1 MTTRAGHTPAADPH
15 GVLHEAVESLVD
27 GLALYDSEERLVLC
41 NGVLRGLFAPAADL
55 LVPGARL
62 DAFLR
67 ACAERNLIGDAVGR
81 IEKWLRDRLAELR
94 APNGPVDHPAPG
106 DRWIR
111 VTARRT
117 ESGGLAVIVSD
128 ITEAKRHEESLRKS
142 DERFRHLAEA
152 SSDWLWEQD
161 ENLRFSYLSNA
172 VYLKSGLPAGA
183 HIGKTRQEV
192 VKLGVTEE
200 QWQRHQADLDAR
212 RPFRDFQ
219 FQRMNPRGEIRDIS
233 ISGTPIFDAKGRF
246 AGYRGIARDIT
257 DIKRRETE
265 LLEAKLA
272 SDAAN
277 RAKSEFL
284 ANISHELRTPLN
296 AILGFSEVMSKEMFG
311 PLGGPR
317 YREYAQDIHKSG
329 EHLLELINDILD
341 VAKIEAG
348 HYEPRDDEVCVNSV
362 VEGCVRLLQPCVEA
376 GGLTLSTAVPRHSLY
391 ARADERALKQIVL
404 NLLSNAVKFTPNG
417 GWVRVSAAVQADG
430 GMSLSVADTGI
441 GIDAADIPRVLLP
454 FQQIDNSLSRK
465 FEGTG
470 LGLPLARS
478 LTEAHGGRLE
488 ITSALG
494 QGTTVTVRFPAE
506 RVVQGSA

>member
-1 MTTRAGHTPAADPH
+1 MTNHAEHSRVADPQ

-172 VYLKSGLPAGA
+172 VHLKSGLPAGA

-200 QWQRHQADLDAR
+200 QWQRRQ
-212 RPFRDFQ
+212 
-219 FQRMNPRGEIRDIS
+219 
-233 ISGTPIFDAKGRF
+233 
-246 AGYRGIARDIT
+246 
-257 DIKRRETE
+257 TE

-296 AILGFSEVMSKEMFG
+296 AILGFSEVMTNEMFG

-317 YREYAQDIHKSG
+317 YRDYARDIHKSG
-329 EHLLELINDILD
+329 EHLLDLINDILD

-348 HYEPRDDEVCVNSV
+348 RYEPRDEEVCVNSLL
-362 VEGCVRLLQPCVEA
+362 EGCFRLLQPRVEA
-376 GGLTLSTAVPRHSLY
+376 GGVTLSTAIQRHGLY
-391 ARADERALKQIVL
+391 VRADERALKQIVL
-404 NLLSNAVKFTPNG
+404 NLLSNAVKFTPTG
-417 GWVRVSAAVQADG
+417 GWVKVSAAVRADG

-454 FQQIDNSLSRK
+454 FQQIDNSLTRN
-465 FEGTG
+465 FE
-470 LGLPLARS
+470 A
-478 LTEAHGGRLE
+478 
-488 ITSALG
+488 
-494 QGTTVTVRFPAE
+494 
-506 RVVQGSA
+506 